1 MAEHI
6 FGADIQLGREQA
18 YSDQYDPSLLQPI
31 ARVLCRQQLPIHNF
45 FGEDIWTGYELSWL
59 DDQGKPHVCALEF
72 IFPADS
78 SHLIESKSFKYYL
91 NSFNQT
97 RMPSQPAVLEILTRD
112 LSAAA
117 GGLVSVRP
125 YLAPSPTGLP
135 DQFGLDHLP
144 LIEPTYC
151 PAPEYLSAGQ
161 EIVSQILCSDLLKTN
176 CPVTG
181 QPDWASIWIG
191 YEGGIINPA
200 GMLAYI
206 VSYRQQQ
213 DFHEN
218 CVEQI
223 FCDIW
228 QRCAP
233 SRLWVYARYTRRGGL
248 DINPFRSSHP
258 LDTPAL
264 RGFRQ

>member
-1 MAEHI
+1 MVDSVY
-6 FGADIQLGREQA
+6 GSTVQLGQQQA
-18 YSDQYDPSLLQPI
+18 YSDQYDPHLLQPI
-31 ARVLCRQQLPIHNF
+31 ERKLCRQQLSVQNF
-45 FGEDIWTGYELSWL
+45 IGVDIWTGYEISWL
-59 DDQGKPHVCALEF
+59 DMQGKPCVEALEF

-78 SHLIESKSFKYYL
+78 THIIESKSFKYYL

-97 RMPSQPAVLEILTRD
+97 RIESACALMDTLVTD

-117 GGLVSVRP
+117 GGTVTVQQYTASA
-125 YLAPSPTGLP
+125 APTLSG
-135 DQFGLDHLP
+135 QIMLDAAP
-144 LIEPTYC
+144 LIEPSYQ
-151 PAPEYLSAGQ
+151 PAPHYLHSTEQ
-161 EIVSQILCSDLLKTN
+161 RVSEILYSDLLKTN

-191 YEGGIINPA
+191 YTGGQIDHA
-200 GMLAYI
+200 GLLAYI

-223 FCDIW
+223 FCDLW
-228 QRCAP
+228 GRCAP
-233 SRLWVYARYTRRGGL
+233 ERLWVYARYTRRGGL
-248 DINPFRSSHP
+248 DINPFRTSHP
-258 LDTPAL
+258 MAAPKV